1 MACSLAPSGDPGIS
15 ELSLSKAG
23 VWWCFP
29 PSFFL
34 TDVDLTGKLFRG
46 Y

>member
-1 MACSLAPSGDPGIS
+1 MACSLAPSGDPGSS
-15 ELSLSKAG
+15 ELSLNKAG
-23 VWWCFP
+23 VWWCLL

-34 TDVDLTGKLFRG
+34 TDVDLRVKLFRG